1 MARFNDL
8 PNEIILTII
17 PLVLPDD
24 LESFSST
31 CRLIKALA
39 TRARQQ
45 HQELKR
51 EYRTWTYAEPWE
63 PYKRLHVLL
72 RMILENPRLAYYV
85 KELKVRRMYLGWP
98 SKTDDKSPS
107 ESDDESVAGAPTDP
121 ADDKFSLESEDESVA
136 GAPTDLAGDKS
147 SSESEDDPFAGALT
161 DPADDDVV
169 WFKKA
174 VRKCIFVSPDEYE
187 EWDDD
192 LDGGC
197 DDPILALLVTR
208 LPNLKKL
215 DILIDPEVSPL
226 FLETIQR
233 ISEASSTLDPLI
245 PLSRLTWIPLSRLT
259 EVTVIPRRSLMKI
272 SSVWPFLALPS
283 VKLLESVCVD
293 HDEMIPLQK
302 HSSKVIQLN
311 WARPWEFTEK
321 RIENFFSIFKDLQV
335 FRLSPEYSQL
345 IIPWDLLRIHDS
357 LLLHAR
363 HTLKQLSL
371 YVDDMDGEDHGY
383 IGSLH
388 AFECLKRLEI
398 GYVHLLGRQG
408 PSRKTLAEVLPMSIE
423 DVSLQNC
430 VLPRQEYR
438 RLVIDLLRV
447 KYQSV
452 PSLKRL
458 SFQQSFFNPHLLIS
472 EDNEL
477 KMACKRAGFTL
488 VISRDRG
495 SG

>member
-1 MARFNDL
+1 MAGFNDL

-24 LESFSST
+24 LENFSLT

-39 TRARQQ
+39 TRALQQ

-63 PYKRLHVLL
+63 PHKRLHVLL

-98 SKTDDKSPS
+98 SKADNKSPS
-107 ESDDESVAGAPTDP
+107 
-121 ADDKFSLESEDESVA
+121 ESEDESVA
-136 GAPTDLAGDKS
+136 GALTDPADDKSSLVSEDKSVARVPTDLAGDKS
-147 SSESEDDPFAGALT
+147 SSESEDDPFASALT
-161 DPADDDVV
+161 DPADDDMV

-174 VRKCIFVSPDEYE
+174 VRKCIFVSSDEYE

-208 LPNLKKL
+208 LPNLKRL

-233 ISEASSTLDPLI
+233 ISEASSTLNP
-245 PLSRLTWIPLSRLT
+245 WIPLSRLT
-259 EVTVIPRRSLMKI
+259 EVRVIPQRSLIKI

-283 VKLLESVCVD
+283 VKLLESVRVD
-293 HDEMIPLQK
+293 HDEMIPLQR

-311 WARPWEFTEK
+311 WARPWEFTQK

-363 HTLKQLSL
+363 HTLKELSL
-371 YVDDMDGEDHGY
+371 YVDDFDGEYHGY

-398 GYVHLLGRQG
+398 GYVHLLGKPG
-408 PSRKTLAEVLPMSIE
+408 PSRKTLAEVLPISIE

-458 SFQQSFFNPHLLIS
+458 GFQQSFFNPHLLDS
-472 EDNEL
+472 EDNDL
-477 KMACKRAGFTL
+477 KMACNRAGFTL